1 MSLYYGDGGPGPHTK
16 LLRVD
21 APDGC
26 DERTWRSAPAFR
38 WEPGAGWFPA
48 PHAQLDIRCLGEFF
62 LIDDSEAIE
71 AQQQMTERWARV

>member
-1 MSLYYGDGGPGPHTK
+1 MHYYGNGGPGPHTK

-26 DERTWRSAPAFR
+26 TESQWRRAPAFR
-38 WEPGAGWFPA
+38 WLPDEWFPA

-62 LIDDSEAIE
+62 LVDDSEVPEIQ
-71 AQQQMTERWARV
+71 AQMSEGYGVT